1 MQPTIQYVAS
11 ADGTTIAYSVVGA
24 GPPLLWIRPSPGQ
37 LDLDLTVPTLRRAL
51 EWFAQRFTVVQLDV
65 RGTGRPASTP

>member
-24 GPPLLWIRPSPGQ
+24 GPPLLHVRGNPGQ
-37 LDLDLTVPTLRRAL
+37 LDLDLTIPTLRRAL
-51 EWFAQRFTVVQLDV
+51 ELPAVAQR
-65 RGTGRPASTP
+65 RHW